1 MAAMWTCPVCGRRF
15 AARNQT
21 HACGRFDLR
30 RHLEDRSPEVVG
42 TFERFRDEVLRC
54 GPAAVLP
61 ERTRVA
67 FQTRMSF
74 AAVSL
79 RTRWLDGHVVLA
91 KHLRS
96 KRFRDVQTISPRN
109 VVHSFRFERPEEVD
123 DEVSSWIAQAYLVG
137 LQRHLPH
144 RDPPPIRSAR
154 LDLVVFAPEAMVAMR
169 RADFDGAARSLG
181 YPIPRDWRAQSWD
194 WFHHRLL
201 EYANDPSSLPWSA
214 RALVRRGKRPALVG
228 NAGFHGPPDA
238 GGLAEI
244 GYEVVPSQRRK
255 GYASEAAVALM
266 DWAATRHGVRR
277 FRASVGPW
285 NKPSLGLVRSLGFKR
300 VGVQIDEVD
309 GKELVFEL
317 DRPMDF

>member
-1 MAAMWTCPVCGRRF
+1 MSAMWTCPNCGRRF

-21 HACGRFDLR
+21 HACGRFELSA
-30 RHLEDRSPEVVG
+30 HLEGRPPDVVA
-42 TFERFRDEVLRC
+42 TFERFREEVLRC
-54 GPAAVLP
+54 GPAAVVP

-79 RTRWLDGHVVLA
+79 RPRWMDGHVVLA
-91 KHLRS
+91 KRLRS

-109 VVHSFRFERPEEVD
+109 IVHSFRFSGPDEVD

-144 RDPPPIRSAR
+144 RDPPPIPSAR
-154 LDLVVFAPEAMVAMR
+154 LDLVIITPEAMVAMR
-169 RADFDGAARSLG
+169 RADFDTAARALRC
-181 YPIPRDWRAQSWD
+181 PIPPDWGGARWD
-194 WFHHRLL
+194 WFHYRLGD
-201 EYANDPSSLPWSA
+201 YADDPASLPWLA
-214 RALVRRGKRPALVG
+214 RALVRRGARPAIVG
-228 NAGFHGPPDA
+228 NAGFHGPPDEH
-238 GGLAEI
+238 GIAEI

-255 GYASEAAVALM
+255 GFASEAAVALM
-266 DWAATRHGVRR
+266 DWAAKRHGVRR

-285 NKPSLGLVRSLGFKR
+285 NKPSLGLVRGLGFKR
-300 VGVQIDEVD
+300 VGVQMDEVD